1 MIRRWRHP
9 GQANAHGKISLVS
22 PLLIFMLSLAW
33 GLLFPVF
40 AEACAPQ
47 TGVSSQAMPT
57 QEKKTQEPAGAKPI
71 MMAPVGR
78 VVRQGESVF
87 IDILPEYAAALD
99 GLAGFS
105 HIWVLFW
112 FHGNDTP
119 ENRAILKVHPRKD
132 PANPLTGV
140 FATRAPVRPNLVG
153 MTACRLLKVE
163 GARLEVEGLDAWDGT
178 PILDLKPYLPQSD
191 SHPQASTP
199 DWVKRLPKEAD

>member
-1 MIRRWRHP
+1 
-9 GQANAHGKISLVS
+9 
-22 PLLIFMLSLAW
+22 
-33 GLLFPVF
+33 
-40 AEACAPQ
+40 
-47 TGVSSQAMPT
+47 MPT
-57 QEKKTQEPAGAKPI
+57 QEKKAEEPAGAKPI
-71 MMAPVGR
+71 MMDPVGR
-78 VVRQGESVF
+78 VVRQGERVF

-105 HIWVLFW
+105 HIWALFW

-153 MTACRLLKVE
+153 MTCCRLLKVE

-178 PILDLKPYLPQSD
+178 PVVDIKPYLPQSD

-199 DWVKRLPKEAD
+199 DWVKRLPKKAD